1 MYLIHLPGVLTVVLR
16 YKKYK
21 VMTSKIL
28 ISSDVCKDEV
38 VRYLA
43 RRYKCTPTDII
54 SRFLQQERF
63 LSDSSKDE
71 QPQAILEENEMQIL
85 RDMNICPSEIEF
97 K

>member
-43 RRYKCTPTDII
+43 RKNKCTTTDII
-54 SRFLQQERF
+54 SRFLKQERF
-63 LSDSSKDE
+63 LSYSSKDE

-85 RDMNICPSEIEF
+85 RAMNICPSEIEF